1 LRWEKEEGGFLGAM
15 MINYMVATGGWLAML
30 VVVLSLT
37 VPDVPEALLLI
48 ASVAILVALP
58 LWFYPRAKMLWAA
71 VEFMVLR
78 SQPDYQAPVK
88 RDPRTRELE

>member
-1 LRWEKEEGGFLGAM
+1 
-15 MINYMVATGGWLAML
+15 MINYSVATGAWVAML
-30 VVVLSLT
+30 VVVLIFT
-37 VPDVPEALLLI
+37 VPDVPVALLLI
-48 ASVAILVALP
+48 LSTVVLVAMP

-88 RDPRTRELE
+88 RDPRTKGLE

>member
-1 LRWEKEEGGFLGAM
+1 M
-15 MINYMVATGGWLAML
+15 MINYSVAMGGWLLLL
-30 VVVLSLT
+30 VIVLSIT
-37 VPDVPEALLLI
+37 VPAVPVVLLLI
-48 ASVAILVALP
+48 ASVVILVALP